1 MWVAF
6 AQILPQ
12 VMRIRWSL
20 SLIFLEF
27 KCVTMWIWRGWFRWD
42 IHHAVSRDFWRWQ
55 LRHSLPRQ
63 TYPACLLRF
72 SITTWQMTWGRLLCY
87 DFHTIDALGMGSVCH
102 IYTIVHFLQGAARCY
117 HYFSCAI
124 SVQGESKTKR
134 VLICRTAARYDVEK
148 LAWSGFAARA
158 RFSYH
163 KIFQKKRA
171 SRMQWSSLQLLKRS
185 RFYSKRCSFL
195 CTFSKPVKGEFFLRY
210 PLSSKPNDFMPL
222 IARKNQGSTPMPLL
236 K

>member
-1 MWVAF
+1 
-6 AQILPQ
+6 
-12 VMRIRWSL
+12 MRIRWSL
-20 SLIFLEF
+20 SLIFLDF

-42 IHHAVSRDFWRWQ
+42 VHHAVSRDFWRWQ
-55 LRHSLPRQ
+55 QLQHSLPRQ
-63 TYPACLLRF
+63 TYPACLLRV

-87 DFHTIDALGMGSVCH
+87 DFHTIDALGMGSVCQ
-102 IYTIVHFLQGAARCY
+102 IYTIVHFLQGAARCS
-117 HYFSCAI
+117 HYFSCA
-124 SVQGESKTKR
+124 
-134 VLICRTAARYDVEK
+134 K

-163 KIFQKKRA
+163 KNFSEKMA
-171 SRMQWSSLQLLKRS
+171 
-185 RFYSKRCSFL
+185 RCFI
-195 CTFSKPVKGEFFLRY
+195 FSKPVKGENFLRY